1 MSPAGTSCIQFLYP
15 VNHTLAIPVRFDNLQ
30 SVCDHVSRRVARLAS
45 RTTQQTW
52 VNDMTAD
59 TEERVARLEG
69 AYEHLATKADVE
81 GLRGEMNGLR
91 GEVRLLASL
100 VVGVQIAAAALI
112 FSRIAG

>member
-1 MSPAGTSCIQFLYP
+1 MSPADSLFIPFLYQANQALP
-15 VNHTLAIPVRFDNLQ
+15 GPARFDKLS
-30 SVCDHVSRRVARLAS
+30 SVCDHVCRKVARLAPG
-45 RTTQQTW
+45 TTQQTW

-59 TEERVARLEG
+59 TEEGVARLEG
-69 AYEHLATKADVE
+69 AYEHLATKADME

-112 FSRIAG
+112 FSRLAG

>member
-1 MSPAGTSCIQFLYP
+1 
-15 VNHTLAIPVRFDNLQ
+15 
-30 SVCDHVSRRVARLAS
+30 
-45 RTTQQTW
+45 
-52 VNDMTAD
+52 MTAD
-59 TEERVARLEG
+59 TEERVARPEG
-69 AYEHLATKADVE
+69 AYEHLATKADME

>member
-1 MSPAGTSCIQFLYP
+1 
-15 VNHTLAIPVRFDNLQ
+15 
-30 SVCDHVSRRVARLAS
+30 
-45 RTTQQTW
+45 
-52 VNDMTAD
+52 MTID